1 MFCVATVNNDGIK
14 IKSGGG
20 CEINRRGAGVVF
32 CFIAAFLFATRYI
45 SASIFGSSLTAL
57 NKDEFNSLLQF
68 TGNTLITLSII
79 SLIVGIIYLVLAE
92 REIKK

>member
-1 MFCVATVNNDGIK
+1 
-14 IKSGGG
+14 
-20 CEINRRGAGVVF
+20 
-32 CFIAAFLFATRYI
+32 
-45 SASIFGSSLTAL
+45 L